1 MEVKNNEMAI
11 FETHAHLDFFYDE
24 ENQDVLKRLM
34 DDCEKSGISRIVI
47 PPISFE
53 SNLRIAHMVNE
64 YNKNNEGVKLYQ
76 AVGIHPREAINVMY
90 NKNRMEQLQKMC
102 DSKQVVAVKTGLD
115 FCKTKLQQHQR
126 QNQIAWFKENVK
138 MASRLSKPLI
148 LHIREAW
155 NEFKVA
161 WEEVTKELGRENL
174 PTTVIHCF
182 NSRDYDETIELEKSG
197 ISYFGIGGKIFTE
210 PILRETV
217 RHLEIEN
224 IVLETD
230 SPYLKPE
237 QYVIPK
243 YIDDFMAEISSKLKN
258 PNTPLSLVI
267 IAEEIARIKDMGV
280 EEVIK
285 ITSKNA
291 EKLFR
296 V

>member
-1 MEVKNNEMAI
+1 
-11 FETHAHLDFFYDE
+11 
-24 ENQDVLKRLM
+24 
-34 DDCEKSGISRIVI
+34 
-47 PPISFE
+47 
-53 SNLRIAHMVNE
+53 
-64 YNKNNEGVKLYQ
+64 
-76 AVGIHPREAINVMY
+76 
-90 NKNRMEQLQKMC
+90 
-102 DSKQVVAVKTGLD
+102 
-115 FCKTKLQQHQR
+115 
-126 QNQIAWFKENVK
+126 
-138 MASRLSKPLI
+138 MASRLNKPLI

-182 NSRDYDETIELEKSG
+182 NSRGYDETIELEKGG
-197 ISYFGIGGKIFTE
+197 ISYFGIGGKIFTDT
-210 PILRETV
+210 ILRETV
-217 RHLEIEN
+217 KHLEIEN

-237 QYVIPK
+237 QYVTPK

>member
-1 MEVKNNEMAI
+1 MKWQYLKHTRI
-11 FETHAHLDFFYDE
+11 LIFFYDE

-34 DDCEKSGISRIVI
+34 DDCEKSGISRLVI

-126 QNQIAWFKENVK
+126 QNQITWFKENVK
-138 MASRLSKPLI
+138 MASRLNKSLI

-155 NEFKVA
+155 NEFKVV
-161 WEEVTKELGRENL
+161 WEEVTEELGRENL

-182 NSRDYDETIELEKSG
+182 NSRDYEETIELEKDG
-197 ISYFGIGGKIFTE
+197 ISYFGIGGKIFTD

-217 RHLEIEN
+217 KHLEIEN
-224 IVLETD
+224 IALETD

-237 QYVIPK
+237 QYVTPK

-258 PNTPLSLVI
+258 PNTPFSLVI
-267 IAEEIARIKDMGV
+267 IAEEIARIKEMEV